1 MNRWVSLRWINANGK
16 HATVTWVLHKIDM
29 VIGACIASAAAM
41 VASQMQA
48 VIDQYLQRLGGHL
61 DEAKLN
67 LDRIENGVRYQTM
80 SETVQR
86 ELETDATIRVNE
98 LQSAYDAISQSGL
111 IVQPFSFFR
120 HADDTILNAML
131 VDFVPAIPLSTS
143 ALSYSVAGIFIGL
156 IAYKIAKLPLVF
168 VTNQSRRRRF
178 RKLSFLIRN
187 LPFQHSRSI

>member
-1 MNRWVSLRWINANGK
+1 M
-16 HATVTWVLHKIDM
+16 TWVLHKIDM
-29 VIGACIASAAAM
+29 VIGACITSAAAM

-80 SETVQR
+80 SETVR
-86 ELETDATIRVNE
+86 SELETDATIRVNE

-120 HADDTILNAML
+120 YADGTILNAML